1 MPTPPRIRDP
11 PIATWRGSGPAGGQP
26 DEDAEE
32 WGGAWI
38 NLSSAAA
45 CAGLVSVLRGPHPI
59 TLPRGFDRIK
69 APTLQLGPLSGLAHF
84 FPQWGFIESFDGR
97 GGSTGQGSGAFSPST
112 GRDTGEPG
120 RLKNIPYGC
129 HLARDLR
136 VCVRGTTRGTRVTW
150 TRVTRQC
157 LPTTRW
163 GQDNRLQRKQRLGV
177 PRVGDNRSAPSSRT
191 YHSWLS

>member
-1 MPTPPRIRDP
+1 MRTRRSGAERGLICRALRRALGWCRYYEGRTPSHYLEVLTELKPPRCSWDP
-11 PIATWRGSGPAGGQP
+11 SPA
-26 DEDAEE
+26 
-32 WGGAWI
+32 WLI
-38 NLSSAAA
+38 
-45 CAGLVSVLRGPHPI
+45 
-59 TLPRGFDRIK
+59 
-69 APTLQLGPLSGLAHF
+69 F

-136 VCVRGTTRGTRVTW
+136 VCVRGPTRGTRVTR

-157 LPTTRW
+157 LSTTRW
-163 GQDNRLQRKQRLGV
+163 GQDNWLQRKQRLGV
-177 PRVGDNRSAPSSRT
+177 PRVGGNHSVPSSRT
-191 YHSWLS
+191 

>member
-1 MPTPPRIRDP
+1 MRTRRSGAERGLICRALRRALGWCRYYEGRTP
-11 PIATWRGSGPAGGQP
+11 SHYL
-26 DEDAEE
+26 E
-32 WGGAWI
+32 
-38 NLSSAAA
+38 
-45 CAGLVSVLRGPHPI
+45 
-59 TLPRGFDRIK
+59 GFDRIK

-97 GGSTGQGSGAFSPST
+97 SGSTGQGSGAFSPST

-157 LPTTRW
+157 LPTTQW
-163 GQDNRLQRKQRLGV
+163 GQDNQLQRKQRLGV
-177 PRVGDNRSAPSSRT
+177 PRVGGNHSAPSRRT
-191 YHSWLS
+191 

>member
-1 MPTPPRIRDP
+1 MNQLSFPLTNITLPSPWPRALTARQCTLSGLADSVP
-11 PIATWRGSGPAGGQP
+11 RVGPAGGQP

-136 VCVRGTTRGTRVTW
+136 VCVRGTTRGTRVTR
-150 TRVTRQC
+150 TRATRHC
-157 LPTTRW
+157 LPTT
-163 GQDNRLQRKQRLGV
+163 
-177 PRVGDNRSAPSSRT
+177 
-191 YHSWLS
+191 